1 MDEIAKAIRD
11 ISAKR
16 ADGVPIP
23 ARAPSGWVHL
33 SVAMA
38 KIAHAML
45 GEANDTWQD
54 AFRAVIEGA
63 LKDATDAP
71 SDPLAAE
78 VGAYVCE
85 QIAEICRTETLI
97 TGFRRVGGACDVA
110 VMPGAWWDTEDPE
123 LRFSTFSIDPD
134 DLTSSRLDLP
144 CWIWVDASSLANQ
157 IERIERWKGRTLIFG
172 VYGGEACSLAEAVAL
187 VSEAVD
193 GDAYRAFLWLAA
205 NQGTRVVAG
214 EMVRSF
220 QGVPVE
226 RDIEWP
232 VPPSLWLCVNPDDP
246 ARRLAAGYIRAI
258 NGPSEWTLSSLR
270 VDLDLLRE
278 TLADQRASIVA
289 KSQAIVAGNSAQP
302 TMMQDRPSLPTS
314 AKPSDKRH
322 EEFAHLAAEK
332 VRADGMT
339 PQAAFRA
346 VAPQDKTR
354 DKDSILRAIRSAY
367 DLMYD
372 RTGHAIKN

>member
-144 CWIWVDASSLANQ
+144 CWIWVDAFSLANHIQ
-157 IERIERWKGRTLIFG
+157 RIERWKGRTVIFG
-172 VYGGEACSLAEAVAL
+172 VYGDEACSLAEAVAL

-214 EMVRSF
+214 EMVRYF

-246 ARRLAAGYIRAI
+246 TRRLNEGTLRAAS
-258 NGPSEWTLSSLR
+258 GPSVWTLSALK
-270 VDLDLLRE
+270 VDLQLLRE
-278 TLADQRASIVA
+278 AIAEHLGFTLPPAGRSPENVDPRWQGWAENAASRGV
-289 KSQAIVAGNSAQP
+289 
-302 TMMQDRPSLPTS
+302 
-314 AKPSDKRH
+314 
-322 EEFAHLAAEK
+322 K
-332 VRADGMT
+332 VRDAATDANKVLGENAP
-339 PQAAFRA
+339 PQSKCAELLKTAKAARGED
-346 VAPQDKTR
+346 VRRGRPRGSKT
-354 DKDSILRAIRSAY
+354 KPV
-367 DLMYD
+367 
-372 RTGHAIKN
+372 H